1 MQERHVNQCTPLCD
15 IVSVVLGCPWK
26 TQKYFLKGN
35 RIFLQSIKCRTLCSI
50 FFSFYWLSSC
60 IIFLIPQWISPPA
73 FSSLCNTY
81 ISSRHVL
88 IYMKYHNIP
97 IYYIVW
103 LLLLSVEETE
113 TVCKFGSFRPL
124 LVSKLH
130 SSISNWHKSN
140 WTFIITISILFLLNH
155 HKKPWN

>member
-15 IVSVVLGCPWK
+15 IVSVDLGCPWK

-50 FFSFYWLSSC
+50 FFFILLTVILYYLSNPSVNFSSC
-60 IIFLIPQWISPPA
+60 F
-73 FSSLCNTY
+73 FSLCNTY

-130 SSISNWHKSN
+130 SSISN
-140 WTFIITISILFLLNH
+140 
-155 HKKPWN
+155 

>member
-35 RIFLQSIKCRTLCSI
+35 GTFLQSIKCRTLCSI
-50 FFSFYWLSSC
+50 FFILLTVILYYSSNPSLNFSSC
-60 IIFLIPQWISPPA
+60 SF
-73 FSSLCNTY
+73 SLCNTY
-81 ISSRHVL
+81 ISSRHL
-88 IYMKYHNIP
+88 LKYMKYHNIP
-97 IYYIVW
+97 IQHIVW

-124 LVSKLH
+124 LMSKLH
-130 SSISNWHKSN
+130 SSMSN
-140 WTFIITISILFLLNH
+140 
-155 HKKPWN
+155 

>member
-35 RIFLQSIKCRTLCSI
+35 LIFLQSIKCRTLCSI
-50 FFSFYWLSSC
+50 FFFILLTIILYYLSNPSVNFSSC
-60 IIFLIPQWISPPA
+60 F
-73 FSSLCNTY
+73 FSLCNTY

-113 TVCKFGSFRPL
+113 TVCNFGSFRPL

-130 SSISNWHKSN
+130 SSISN
-140 WTFIITISILFLLNH
+140 
-155 HKKPWN
+155 

>member
-35 RIFLQSIKCRTLCSI
+35 LIFLQSIKCRTLCSI
-50 FFSFYWLSSC
+50 FFFILLTIILYYLSNPSVNFSSC
-60 IIFLIPQWISPPA
+60 F
-73 FSSLCNTY
+73 FSLCNTY

-97 IYYIVW
+97 LYYIVW

-113 TVCKFGSFRPL
+113 TVCNFGSFRPL

-130 SSISNWHKSN
+130 SSISN
-140 WTFIITISILFLLNH
+140 
-155 HKKPWN
+155 

>member
-1 MQERHVNQCTPLCD
+1 MRHCFC
-15 IVSVVLGCPWK
+15 CPWMSLEDAEIFPWGK
-26 TQKYFLKGN
+26 SV
-35 RIFLQSIKCRTLCSI
+35 FLQSIKCRTLCSI
-50 FFSFYWLSSC
+50 FFFILLTVILYYLSNPSVNFSSC
-60 IIFLIPQWISPPA
+60 F
-73 FSSLCNTY
+73 FSLCNTY
-81 ISSRHVL
+81 ISSRHIL

-113 TVCKFGSFRPL
+113 TMCKFGSFRPL

>member
-35 RIFLQSIKCRTLCSI
+35 LIFLQSIKCRTLCSI
-50 FFSFYWLSSC
+50 FFFILLTVILYYLSNPSVNFSSC
-60 IIFLIPQWISPPA
+60 F
-73 FSSLCNTY
+73 FSLCNTY

-113 TVCKFGSFRPL
+113 TVCNFGSFRPL

-130 SSISNWHKSN
+130 SSISN
-140 WTFIITISILFLLNH
+140 
-155 HKKPWN
+155 

>member
-50 FFSFYWLSSC
+50 FFFILLTVILYYLSNPSVNFSSC
-60 IIFLIPQWISPPA
+60 F
-73 FSSLCNTY
+73 FSLCNTY

-130 SSISNWHKSN
+130 SSISN
-140 WTFIITISILFLLNH
+140 
-155 HKKPWN
+155 